1 VWSAAVRREELVA
14 RRLRDT
20 ADDLCDGSLTPLL
33 TQLVSTARLT
43 REELAELRRL
53 VDRLSRKD

>member
-1 VWSAAVRREELVA
+1 VWSAAVLREELVA

-20 ADDLCDGSLTPLL
+20 ADELCNGSLTPLL

-43 REELAELRRL
+43 REELTELRRL
-53 VDRLSRKD
+53 VDRLARKD